1 MIFLVKIYGYARVS
15 TSSQNLEEQV
25 AQLVDA
31 GVNSQNIYS
40 EKFTGTTT
48 HRPIFDLLLN
58 TISNGDT
65 LVITKL
71 DRFARNTREA
81 LNSIEP
87 LLEQNISIKVLNL
100 GTIENTPMGKMIVRT
115 LLSVAEMERDM
126 IVERTQAGKEYSKKH
141 NLNYRE
147 GRPRRRIG
155 PHEQAIY
162 EYYKN
167 HSIKETIAAFNTSK
181 ATLFRII
188 HQIQIENLSTSER

>member
-1 MIFLVKIYGYARVS
+1 MVSFLSKIYGYARVS
-15 TSSQNLEEQV
+15 TSSQNLEEQISK
-25 AQLVDA
+25 LITA
-31 GVNSQNIYS
+31 GVNPDDLFS

-48 HRPIFDLLLN
+48 HRPVFDQLLN
-58 TISNGDT
+58 TIAPGDT

-87 LLEQNISIKVLNL
+87 LLNQNISIKVLNL

-126 IVERTQAGKEYSKKH
+126 IVERTSAGKEFSKK
-141 NLNYRE
+141 NNPNFKE
-147 GRPRRRIG
+147 GRPRRKIG

-167 HSIKETIAAFNTSK
+167 HSIKETIEAFNTSK
-181 ATLFRII
+181 ATLFRIK
-188 HQIQIENLSTSER
+188 QQIEMESKNY

>member
-1 MIFLVKIYGYARVS
+1 MVFLVKIYGYARVS
-15 TSSQNLEEQV
+15 TSSQNLEEQI

-31 GVNSQNIYS
+31 GVDLKNIYS

-58 TISNGDT
+58 TISNGDI

-87 LLEQNISIKVLNL
+87 LLNQNISIKVLNL

-141 NLNYRE
+141 NPNFTE
-147 GRPRRRIG
+147 GRPRRKIG
-155 PHEQAIY
+155 PHEMAIY
-162 EYYKN
+162 EYYQN
-167 HSIKETIAAFNTSK
+167 HSIKETVSAFNTSK
-181 ATLFRII
+181 ATLFRIKQ
-188 HQIQIENLSTSER
+188 QIDLTENN

>member
-15 TSSQNLEEQV
+15 TSSQNLEEQI
-25 AQLVDA
+25 AQLIDA
-31 GVNSQNIYS
+31 GVDPQNIYS
-40 EKFTGTTT
+40 EKFTGTTI

-58 TISNGDT
+58 TISKGDT

-87 LLEQNISIKVLNL
+87 LLNQHISIKVLNL

-141 NLNYRE
+141 NPNFKE
-147 GRPRRRIG
+147 GRPKRKIG
-155 PHEQAIY
+155 PHEMAIY
-162 EYYKN
+162 EYYQN
-167 HSIKETIAAFNTSK
+167 HSIKETTEAFNTSK
-181 ATLFRII
+181 ATLFRIK
-188 HQIQIENLSTSER
+188 QQIEMASLQEK